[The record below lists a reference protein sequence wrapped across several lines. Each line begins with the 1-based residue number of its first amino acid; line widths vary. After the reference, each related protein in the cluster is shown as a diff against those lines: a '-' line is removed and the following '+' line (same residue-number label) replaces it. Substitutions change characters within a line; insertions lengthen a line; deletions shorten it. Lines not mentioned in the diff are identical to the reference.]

1 LHARDLDISAIS
13 LVHLD
18 MIMQD
23 KGYESMV
30 ACAWNVLK

>member
-1 LHARDLDISAIS
+1 MDISAIS

-23 KGYESMV
+23 KGYKPMT
-30 ACAWNVLK
+30 ACAWNVLG